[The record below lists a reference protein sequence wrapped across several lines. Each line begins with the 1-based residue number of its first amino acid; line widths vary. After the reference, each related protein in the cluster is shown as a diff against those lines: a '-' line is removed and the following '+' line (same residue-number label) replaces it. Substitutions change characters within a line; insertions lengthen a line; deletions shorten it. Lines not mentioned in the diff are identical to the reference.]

1 MWSREEGYSSY
12 SLAEVTP
19 LEEFPKTERTKMD
32 PYDRRYQK
40 YWFALK
46 SIFSTVNVDIVIR
59 NVFVNASRVV
69 DPLRKKSTGD
79 GLFAKRNIPV
89 GTLVKNTK
97 KFKDFPLR
105 TYFLKPFC
113 RL

>member
-40 YWFALK
+40 YQFALK
-46 SIFSTVNVDIVIR
+46 SILVNVEIVIR

-89 GTLVKNTK
+89 GTLVQNTK
-97 KFKDFPLR
+97 KFKRPS
-105 TYFLKPFC
+105 LKNLFF
-113 RL
+113 